1 MDGGGD
7 TYSSAFVLWSSNLPI
22 SNSLLP
28 VGSLDGLLVAILI
41 SSYLNVDG
49 TSSVVAFIDA
59 RMGPHGVVGKEE
71 ARLLEGHHLQEL
83 AATWAEDSERV
94 GHHFESS

>member
-7 TYSSAFVLWSSNLPI
+7 TYSSVLVLWSANLPF

-28 VGSLDGLLVAILI
+28 VGSLDGLLISILI
-41 SSYLNVDG
+41 SSSLNVDG

-59 RMGPHGVVGKEE
+59 RMGSHGVVGKEE
-71 ARLLEGHHLQEL
+71 TRLLEGHHL
-83 AATWAEDSERV
+83 
-94 GHHFESS
+94 